1 MFYRNAAMKSLS
13 NQANEILLS
22 LFRASKGE
30 AGHFVAIDESAFIEE
45 LLHHKLLKL
54 EIEEIENGEKWYA
67 ALSKAGREL
76 AEELHHKQFTIR
88 AELSFDTSDPHQAR
102 LVQQLAGLA
111 NGQTGALLGD
121 LFALHEALERGD
133 IDALMNAY
141 PEARATLQMMIRASV
156 DSQMMAQEQH
166 RINHLLGE
174 ISELKAMLTKQADYQ
189 QNPPKAAP
197 IVEDDDEPIPA
208 PKPVT
213 LRPVLPHTP
222 QGQPKHLAV
231 PQFALPQDDEESE
244 DLFVVK
250 KDEEAGQRASENF
263 IQSLGRL
270 QKG

>member
-1 MFYRNAAMKSLS
+1 MKSLS
-13 NQANEILLS
+13 AQANEILLS

-30 AGHFVAIDESAFIEE
+30 IGHFVAIEESAFIEE
-45 LLHHKLLKL
+45 LLHHKLLRL
-54 EIEEIENGEKWYA
+54 EIEELENGERWYA

-76 AEELHHKQFTIR
+76 AAEIQKEAIVQVKFT
-88 AELSFDTSDPHQAR
+88 FDTSDPLQAH
-102 LVQQLAGLA
+102 LVRQLANLA
-111 NGQTGALLGD
+111 NGQTEALLGD
-121 LFALHEALERGD
+121 LFALHEALERGE
-133 IDALMNAY
+133 IDALINAY
-141 PEARATLQMMIRASV
+141 PEMQSTIQKMIRASV

-189 QNPPKAAP
+189 QNVPKSAP

-222 QGQPKHLAV
+222 QGQPKQLAV

-250 KDEEAGQRASENF
+250 KDEEAGKRASENF